1 MAEQVTDPAARATEL
16 RALIEDANYNYYVL
30 DAPTMEDKAWDRL
43 LRELQELEAAH
54 PELVTPD
61 SPTQRV
67 GAAPQAGFAEVRHA
81 YPMLSLGNSFGHDE
95 LREFDTRVRRILE
108 RGPDDPPVRYVCE
121 LKIDGLAISLRYE
134 GRNFVRGATRGDGTT
149 GEDVTA
155 NLRTVRAIPLRLRDD
170 PPGST
175 LEVRGEVY
183 MPRGA
188 FAELNEQLE
197 REGKPL
203 YANARNTAA
212 GTVRQ
217 KDPAITAS
225 RNLSVWCYQLA
236 GAHGLDTHWESLE
249 LVKRLGFPVNPN
261 IRRVD
266 GIEDAIGYVEE
277 WSDARHSLDYE
288 TDGIVIK
295 VDSITEQQR
304 LGFLSRSP
312 RWATA
317 YKFPAQQVTTKLE
330 AIEVYVG
337 RTGALTP
344 VAHVTPVF
352 VGGTTVRN
360 ATLHNIDE
368 IRRKDLRVGDTVVL
382 QRAGDV
388 IPEVVGPVVDA
399 REGSE
404 WEWKMPERCP
414 VCDTPAEREEGGVV
428 WRCPNPWC
436 PAQRLGGLLH
446 FTGRG
451 GMDIEGAGYAVV
463 IQLVDREIVRE
474 PADFFRLTVETLE
487 GLDRFARKS
496 AENLFAAIQVARQRP
511 LGRIL
516 NSLGIRHVGEQTAI
530 DLAAWIARET
540 PREEGESEEAWTRRA
555 VTRLEGAP
563 TEELT
568 AVPGI
573 GGIVAESIAAY
584 FANEHTR
591 DVLRHLLEA
600 GVIAEAPAPGAAEE
614 AGDIGPLA
622 GRTLVVTGT
631 LAGFSRQEAEEAIR
645 SAGGHPAGSVSSKTD
660 YLVAGEK
667 AGSKLA
673 TAEKLGVTVLDEDG
687 FRRLLAGGSEG
698 RDMASPAPEREP
710 RTRVRDHAD

>member
-1 MAEQVTDPAARATEL
+1 MADVVKDPAERATEL
-16 RALIEDANYNYYVL
+16 RALIDEANYNYYVL
-30 DAPTMEDKAWDRL
+30 DAPTIEDKQWDGL
-43 LRELQELEAAH
+43 LRELQELEEAH

-67 GAAPQAGFAEVRHA
+67 GATPQAGFAEVRHQ

-95 LREFDTRVRRILE
+95 LREFDTRVRRSL
-108 RGPDDPPVRYVCE
+108 GLAAGDPPVGYVCE

-134 GRNFVRGATRGDGTT
+134 SRNFTLGATRGDGTT

-155 NLRTVRAIPLRLRDD
+155 NLRTVRAIPLRLREN
-170 PPGST
+170 PPGAT
-175 LEVRGEVY
+175 LEVRGEAY

-197 REGKPL
+197 RDGKPL

-217 KDPAITAS
+217 KDPAITTS
-225 RNLSVWCYQLA
+225 RKLSVWCYQLA
-236 GAHGLDTHWESLE
+236 GAHGLATHWDSLE
-249 LVKRLGFPVNPN
+249 LVKSLGLPVNPN
-261 IRRVD
+261 IRKVQGIAEAIAYVD
-266 GIEDAIGYVEE
+266 E
-277 WSDARHSLDYE
+277 WADARHNLDYE

-295 VDSITEQQR
+295 VDSIAEQQR
-304 LGFLSRSP
+304 LGFVSRSP

-399 REGSE
+399 RDGSE
-404 WEWKMPERCP
+404 WEWSMPERCP

-463 IQLVDREIVRE
+463 VQLVDRRLVEE
-474 PADFFRLTVETLE
+474 PADFFRLSVETFE
-487 GLDRFARKS
+487 SLDRFARKS
-496 AENLFAAIQVARQRP
+496 AENLFARIQAARRRP
-511 LGRIL
+511 LGRII

-530 DLAAWIARET
+530 DLAAWVAREV
-540 PREEGESEEAWTRRA
+540 PREEGESEEGWTDRA
-555 VTRLEGAP
+555 VARLERAP
-563 TEELT
+563 VEELT
-568 AVPGI
+568 EVPGI
-573 GGIVAESIAAY
+573 GRIVAEAIAAY

-591 DVLRHLLEA
+591 DVLRHLVEA
-600 GVIAEAPAPGAAEE
+600 GAVAEAPEPGAAVPGE
-614 AGDIGPLA
+614 GIGPLA
-622 GRTLVVTGT
+622 GKTLVVTGT
-631 LAGFSRQEAEEAIR
+631 LSGFSRPEAEEAIR
-645 SAGGHPAGSVSSKTD
+645 AAGGHAAGSVSPKTD

-673 TAEKLGVTVLDEDG
+673 KAETLGVAVLDENG
-687 FRRLLAGGSEG
+687 FRRLL
-698 RDMASPAPEREP
+698 EREGE
-710 RTRVRDHAD
+710 

>member
-1 MAEQVTDPAARATEL
+1 MAEQTADPATRAAEL
-16 RALIEDANYNYYVL
+16 RATLEQANYDYYVL
-30 DAPTMEDKAWDRL
+30 DAPTMEDREWDRL
-43 LRELQELEAAH
+43 LRELSELEAAH

-67 GAAPQAGFAEVRHA
+67 GIAPQAGFAEVRHRF
-81 YPMLSLGNSFGHDE
+81 PMLSLGNAFGLDE
-95 LREFDTRVRRILE
+95 LRDFDARVRRGL
-108 RGPDDPPVRYVCE
+108 GLADSDSPVRYVCE

-134 GRNFVRGATRGDGTT
+134 GRAFVLGATRGDGTS

-155 NLRTVRAIPLRLRDD
+155 NLRTVRAIPLRLREE
-170 PPGST
+170 PPGDT

-197 REGKPL
+197 QAGKPL

-212 GTVRQ
+212 GTLRQ
-217 KDPAITAS
+217 KDPGVTAG
-225 RNLSVWCYQLA
+225 RKLSVWCYQLV
-236 GAHGLDTHWESLE
+236 GAQGLASHWESLE

-261 IRRVD
+261 IRRVEGLD
-266 GIEDAIGYVEE
+266 DVIAYVEE
-277 WSDARHSLDYE
+277 WGEARHNLDYE

-295 VDSITEQQR
+295 VDSLAEQER

-330 AIEVYVG
+330 AIDVYVG

-388 IPEVVGPVVDA
+388 IPEVVGPVVEA
-399 REGSE
+399 RDGSE
-404 WEWKMPERCP
+404 WEWQMPGRCP

-436 PAQRLGGLLH
+436 PAQRVGGLLH

-463 IQLVDREIVRE
+463 IQLVDRQLVRE
-474 PADFFRLTVETLE
+474 PADFFHLSVETLE

-496 AENLFAAIQVARQRP
+496 AENLFAAIQAARQRP
-511 LGRIL
+511 LARII
-516 NSLGIRHVGEQTAI
+516 NGLGIRHVGEQTAI
-530 DLAAWIARET
+530 DLAAWIASETLREDDE
-540 PREEGESEEAWTRRA
+540 PEAAWTGRA
-555 VTRLEGAP
+555 VARLEGA
-563 TEELT
+563 TADELT

-573 GGIVAESIAAY
+573 GAVVGEAIAGY
-584 FANEHTR
+584 FAHEHTR
-591 DVLRHLLEA
+591 DTLRNLVEA
-600 GVIAEAPAPGAAEE
+600 GVVAEAPAPGAAAER
-614 AGDIGPLA
+614 ADAIGPLS
-622 GRTLVVTGT
+622 GKTLVVTGT
-631 LAGFSRQEAEEAIR
+631 LAGYSRSAAEEAIR
-645 SAGGHPAGSVSSKTD
+645 AAGGHAAGSISAKTD

-667 AGSKLA
+667 AGSKL
-673 TAEKLGVTVLDEDG
+673 TKAEKLGVAVLDEEG
-687 FRRLLAGGSEG
+687 FRRLLAGKQ
-698 RDMASPAPEREP
+698 REL
-710 RTRVRDHAD
+710 

>member
-1 MAEQVTDPAARATEL
+1 MAEQTADPATRAAEL
-16 RALIEDANYNYYVL
+16 RATLEQANYDYYVL
-30 DAPTMEDKAWDRL
+30 DAPTMEDREWDRL
-43 LRELQELEAAH
+43 LRELSELEAAH

-67 GAAPQAGFAEVRHA
+67 GIAPQAGFAEVRHRF
-81 YPMLSLGNSFGHDE
+81 PMLSLGNAFGLDE
-95 LREFDTRVRRILE
+95 LRDFDARVRRGL
-108 RGPDDPPVRYVCE
+108 GLADSDSPVRYVCE

-134 GRNFVRGATRGDGTT
+134 GRAFVLGATRGDGTS

-155 NLRTVRAIPLRLRDD
+155 NLRTVRAIPLRLREE
-170 PPGST
+170 PPGDT

-197 REGKPL
+197 QAGKPL

-212 GTVRQ
+212 GTLRQ
-217 KDPAITAS
+217 KDPGVTAG
-225 RNLSVWCYQLA
+225 RRLSVWCYQLV
-236 GAHGLDTHWESLE
+236 GAQGLASHWESLE

-261 IRRVD
+261 IRRVEGLD
-266 GIEDAIGYVEE
+266 DVIAYVEE
-277 WSDARHSLDYE
+277 WGEARHNLDYE

-295 VDSITEQQR
+295 VDSLAEQER

-330 AIEVYVG
+330 AIDVYVG

-360 ATLHNIDE
+360 ATLHNMDE

-388 IPEVVGPVVDA
+388 IPEVVGPVVEA
-399 REGSE
+399 RDGSE
-404 WEWKMPERCP
+404 WEWQMPGRCP

-436 PAQRLGGLLH
+436 PAQRVGGLLH

-463 IQLVDREIVRE
+463 IQLVDRQLVRE
-474 PADFFRLTVETLE
+474 PADFFHLSVETLE

-496 AENLFAAIQVARQRP
+496 AENLFAAIQAARQRP
-511 LGRIL
+511 LARII
-516 NSLGIRHVGEQTAI
+516 NGLGIRHVGEQTAI
-530 DLAAWIARET
+530 DLAAWIASETLREDDE
-540 PREEGESEEAWTRRA
+540 PEAAWTGRA
-555 VTRLEGAP
+555 VARLEGA
-563 TEELT
+563 TADELT

-573 GGIVAESIAAY
+573 GAVVGEAIAGY
-584 FANEHTR
+584 FAHEHTR
-591 DVLRHLLEA
+591 DTLRNLVEA
-600 GVIAEAPAPGAAEE
+600 GVVAEAPAPGAAAER
-614 AGDIGPLA
+614 AGAIGPLS
-622 GRTLVVTGT
+622 GKTLVVTGT
-631 LAGFSRQEAEEAIR
+631 LAGYSRSAAEEAIR
-645 SAGGHPAGSVSSKTD
+645 AAGGHAAGSISAKTD

-673 TAEKLGVTVLDEDG
+673 KAEKLGVAVLDEEG
-687 FRRLLAGGSEG
+687 FRRLLAGKQ
-698 RDMASPAPEREP
+698 REL
-710 RTRVRDHAD
+710 

>member
-1 MAEQVTDPAARATEL
+1 MADQAHDPAERIAEL
-16 RALIEDANYNYYVL
+16 RTAIDEANYSYYVL
-30 DAPTMEDKAWDRL
+30 DAPSMEDRDWDRL

-67 GAAPQAGFAEVRHA
+67 GAAPQAGFAEVRHE

-95 LREFDTRVRRILE
+95 LREFDARVRRGLGLGE
-108 RGPDDPPVRYVCE
+108 ADRPVRYVCE

-134 GRNFVRGATRGDGTT
+134 GRNFVLGATRGDGTT

-155 NLRTVRAIPLRLRDD
+155 NLRTVRAIPLRLRED
-170 PPGST
+170 PPGET

-197 REGKPL
+197 RAGKPL

-217 KDPAITAS
+217 KDPAVTAS
-225 RNLSVWCYQLA
+225 RRLSVWCYQLV

-249 LVKRLGFPVNPN
+249 LIRRLGFPVNPN
-261 IRRVD
+261 IRRVE
-266 GIEDAIGYVEE
+266 GIDAVIAYVEE
-277 WSDARHSLDYE
+277 WGEARHNLDYE

-295 VDSITEQQR
+295 VDALAEQQQ

-388 IPEVVGPVVDA
+388 IPEVVGPVLDA
-399 REGSE
+399 RDGSE
-404 WEWKMPERCP
+404 WEWQMPERCP
-414 VCDTPAEREEGGVV
+414 VCDTPAEREDGGVV

-436 PAQRLGGLLH
+436 PAQRVGGLLH

-463 IQLVDREIVRE
+463 IQLVERGLVSE
-474 PADFFRLTVETLE
+474 PADFFRLSVEDLE
-487 GLDRFARKS
+487 GLDRFARRS
-496 AENLFAAIQVARQRP
+496 AENLHAAISAARRRP
-511 LGRIL
+511 LSRIV
-516 NSLGIRHVGEQTAI
+516 NALGIRHVGEQTAI

-540 PREEGESEEAWTRRA
+540 PRADDETEERWTARA
-555 VTRLEGAP
+555 VERLERA
-563 TEELT
+563 TAEELT

-573 GGIVAESIAAY
+573 GAVVGEAIAAS

-591 DVLRHLLEA
+591 DVLRHLVEA
-600 GVIAEAPAPGAAEE
+600 GVVAEAPAPGAA
-614 AGDIGPLA
+614 AGAERSGLLA
-622 GRTLVVTGT
+622 GKTLVVTGT
-631 LAGFSRQEAEEAIR
+631 LPGFSRQEAEEAIR
-645 SAGGHPAGSVSSKTD
+645 AAGGHAAGSVSAKTD

-673 TAEKLGVTVLDEDG
+673 KAEQLGVRVLDEDA
-687 FRRLLAGGSEG
+687 FRRVLAGEE
-698 RDMASPAPEREP
+698 A
-710 RTRVRDHAD
+710 

>member
-1 MAEQVTDPAARATEL
+1 MADLIADPADPARRAEEL
-16 RALIEDANYNYYVL
+16 RAAIEEANYQYYVL
-30 DAPTMEDKAWDRL
+30 DAPTLDDQAWDRL
-43 LRELQELEAAH
+43 LRELQEIEAAH

-67 GAAPQAGFAEVRHA
+67 GISPQAGFTEVRHQH
-81 YPMLSLGNSFGHDE
+81 PMLSLGNSFGHDE
-95 LREFDTRVRRILE
+95 LREFDARVRRGLGLAE
-108 RGPDDPPVRYVCE
+108 SDAPVRYVCE
-121 LKIDGLAISLRYE
+121 LKIDGLAISLRYD
-134 GRNFVRGATRGDGTT
+134 GRNFVLGATRGDGTT

-155 NLRTVRAIPLRLRDD
+155 NLRTVRAIPLRLRED
-170 PPGST
+170 PPGET

-212 GTVRQ
+212 GTLRQ
-217 KDPAITAS
+217 KEPAITAS
-225 RNLSVWCYQLA
+225 RSLSVWCYQLV
-236 GAHGLDTHWESLE
+236 GAHGLETHWDSLE
-249 LVKRLGFPVNPN
+249 LVRRLGFPVNPN
-261 IRRVD
+261 IRRVE
-266 GIEDAIGYVEE
+266 GIDAVIAYVEE
-277 WSDARHSLDYE
+277 WGEARRTLDYE

-295 VDSITEQQR
+295 VDSLAEQER

-317 YKFPAQQVTTKLE
+317 YKFPAQQVTTRLE

-388 IPEVVGPVVDA
+388 IPEVVAPVAEA
-399 REGSE
+399 RDGSE
-404 WEWKMPERCP
+404 WEWQMPERCP

-436 PAQRLGGLLH
+436 PAQRVGGLLH

-463 IQLVDREIVRE
+463 IQLVDRKLVAE
-474 PADFFRLTVETLE
+474 PADFFRLDVETLE
-487 GLDRFARKS
+487 SLERFARKS
-496 AENLFAAIQVARQRP
+496 AENLFAAIQSARRRP
-511 LGRIL
+511 LARIV
-516 NSLGIRHVGEQTAI
+516 NALGIRHVGEQTAI

-540 PREEGESEEAWTRRA
+540 PRGEDEPEADWTARA
-555 VTRLEGAP
+555 AARLEGASA
-563 TEELT
+563 EELT

-573 GGIVAESIAAY
+573 GAVVGEAIAGY
-584 FANEHTR
+584 FAHEHTR
-591 DVLRHLLEA
+591 DTLRHLVEA
-600 GVIAEAPAPGAAEE
+600 GVVAEAPARGAA
-614 AGDIGPLA
+614 ADAAAAIGPLS
-622 GRTLVVTGT
+622 GKTLVVTGT

-645 SAGGHPAGSVSSKTD
+645 AAGGHPAGSVSAKTD

-673 TAEKLGVTVLDEDG
+673 KAEQLGVPVLDEDAL
-687 FRRLLAGGSEG
+687 RRVLAGE
-698 RDMASPAPEREP
+698 DPA
-710 RTRVRDHAD
+710 A